1 MIMAMN
7 SRTIR
12 ILCRAVLLLLL
23 LACARHP
30 APGDPVAEVE
40 AQYLATLRALSE
52 GQYSRAVQLC
62 KDIIAREPAFFRAYA
77 RLADAAAA
85 AGMLDPAIAYLD
97 SLRHDPRHG
106 GYAHYGLGVAYNA
119 AGQHEA
125 AAVHFQHAI
134 AQAPQLG
141 DAYGYKGL
149 ADARMQLNQ
158 PEAALA
164 FFRERLAADPENA
177 NLHYGIGYTYR
188 KLKQYPEAL
197 AALDRSLRL
206 DGNLWQAYRSIGLIH
221 FSQGDYRRALD
232 FWTAEERV
240 DDRSGNIEARAQV
253 IGNIGAALLMLGEY
267 PRALLYSRQA
277 LKIDRQTGNEAGAEK
292 RLSNIGSI
300 YLDLGDYNQA
310 IEYYR
315 EALALAEKLDDPER
329 RAANLLNL
337 GIAAFYEENFPE
349 MNASWEAAL
358 TLYREL
364 DDVESRIMT
373 LSNMAYAADI
383 AGAYDRA
390 AELLEEALALA
401 DAVHNPGVLGDLR
414 NNRGAVNLHRGM
426 IRVAMADYET
436 GLAIG
441 RQVEEP
447 QIIWEAYGGIG
458 DVLAARGEEQ
468 NALDSYK
475 RAIETIEQVRET
487 LGGEEFKSGYL
498 KNKIHLYEK
507 TIRLQIKLHGQM
519 PGRGFDREAF
529 HYAERAKARAFLDIL
544 TEANADIH
552 EGVSGELREK
562 EAAIYETIAALRE
575 DHAGAE
581 DPAQRQEAEAQLQ
594 QVRRELAALKA
605 EMRLKNPRYADLK
618 YPQPAGI
625 AAVQT
630 ELLDD
635 QTALLSYVLGDSSS
649 YLFAVSQDDFRIYEL
664 PPRREI
670 NESVTLFRSM
680 LLHPGQFSFK
690 MFASRANKL
699 YRMLIEPAAEIIR
712 ARSELVIAPDGILHY
727 LPFDVLITEKVQ
739 QQLSLTAGFD
749 YDLPYLIQEKALNYG
764 PSATVLLSLR
774 RDRQTEAAPGMF
786 LAYGDPV
793 FGNEPTEEGSNGAG
807 TNGDEEVRGAV
818 ADELML
824 RYVTGAPDLRSFR
837 SRIYRL
843 PNTRTEVEGIS
854 QSFGVSGTRIFTG
867 AAASEENVKANPA
880 LGDYRYVHFAT
891 HGLINERKP
900 AYSGLVMTLDDD
912 HHEDGFL
919 QMGEIFNLRLNAQLV
934 VLSACQTGLGRIVRG
949 EGVIGLT
956 RAFMYAGAPEVL
968 VTLWNV
974 ADAST
979 ARFMQRF
986 YHHLLS
992 DRQGH
997 RQALRKTKLEM
1008 LKSGQYAHPFY
1019 WAPFSLVGMGE

>member
-12 ILCRAVLLLLL
+12 ILFRAALLLLL
-23 LACARHP
+23 LACTRHP
-30 APGDPVAEVE
+30 APRGPGEEVE
-40 AQYLATLRALSE
+40 AQYLATLRAISE
-52 GQYSRAVQLC
+52 GHYPRAVLLC
-62 KDIIAREPAFFRAYA
+62 KDIISRDPAFFRAYA
-77 RLADAAAA
+77 RLVDAAAA
-85 AGMLDPAIAYLD
+85 EEALDPVIAYLD
-97 SLRHDPRHG
+97 SLRGDPQRSG
-106 GYAHYGLGVAYNA
+106 FAHYGLGVAYDA
-119 AGQHEA
+119 AGQYEA

-134 AQAPQLG
+134 TQAPQLS

-149 ADARMQLNQ
+149 VDARVQLNQ

-164 FFRERLAADPENA
+164 FFRDRLATDPENA

-197 AALDRSLRL
+197 EALTRSLRL
-206 DGNLWQAYRSIGLIH
+206 EKNLWQAYRSIGLIH
-221 FSQGDYRRALD
+221 FFQGDYRRALD

-300 YLDLGDYNQA
+300 YLDLGDYPQA
-310 IEYYR
+310 VEYYR
-315 EALALAEKLDDPER
+315 EAQALAEKLEDRER
-329 RAANLLNL
+329 QAANLLNL
-337 GIAAFYEENFPE
+337 GIAAFYEENYPE

-358 TLYREL
+358 ALYREL

-373 LSNMAYAADI
+373 LSNMAYTRDN
-383 AGAYDRA
+383 AGEYDRA
-390 AELLEEALALA
+390 AELLEEALNLA
-401 DAVHNPGVLGDLR
+401 DEVQNPGVLGDLR

-426 IRVAMADYET
+426 LRVAMADYET

-458 DVLAARGEEQ
+458 DVLAARGEAQ
-468 NALDSYK
+468 NALASYK

-507 TIRLQIKLHGQM
+507 TIRLQIKLHGQI
-519 PGRGFDREAF
+519 PEQGFDREAF

-562 EAAIYETIAALRE
+562 ETALYAAIAALRE
-575 DHAGAE
+575 DYAGAE
-581 DPAQRQEAEAQLQ
+581 DPAQRQETEAQLQ
-594 QVRRELAALKA
+594 QTRRDLAALKA

-618 YPQPAGI
+618 YPRPAGVE
-625 AAVQT
+625 AVQT

-635 QTALLSYVLGDSSS
+635 QTTLLSYVLGDSSS
-649 YLFAVSQDDFRIYEL
+649 YLFAVTQSDFRIYTL

-699 YRMLIEPAAEIIR
+699 YRMLIEPAGALLQS
-712 ARSELVIAPDGILHY
+712 RSELVIAPDGILHY
-727 LPFDVLITEKVQ
+727 LPFDVLITEKMQ
-739 QQLSLTAGFD
+739 QQLSLTANFD
-749 YDLPYLIQEKALNYG
+749 YDLPYLIKEKALSYG

-774 RDRQTEAAPGMF
+774 QNRNAESAPGLF

-793 FGNEPTEEGSNGAG
+793 FGNEPAVEG
-807 TNGDEEVRGAV
+807 TNGDDEVRGAV

-837 SRIYRL
+837 SQIYRL

-854 QSFGVSGTRIFTG
+854 RSFGESGTRVFTG
-867 AAASEENVKANPA
+867 TAASEENVKDNRE

-912 HHEDGFL
+912 HREDGFL
-919 QMGEIFNLRLNAQLV
+919 QMSEIFNLRLHAQLV

-979 ARFMQRF
+979 AHFMQQF

-992 DRQGH
+992 DRRGH

-1008 LKSGQYAHPFY
+1008 LQSGQYAHPFY
-1019 WAPFSLVGMGE
+1019 WAPFSLVGMGK

>member
-1 MIMAMN
+1 MIMAIN
-7 SRTIR
+7 SRTVR
-12 ILCRAVLLLLL
+12 IFFRAALLLLL
-23 LACARHP
+23 LSCARHP
-30 APGDPVAEVE
+30 APGNPAAEVE
-40 AQYLATLRALSE
+40 AQYLATLRAISE
-52 GQYSRAVQLC
+52 GQYPRAVQLC
-62 KDIIAREPAFFRAYA
+62 KDIISREPGFFRAYA

-85 AGMLDPAIAYLD
+85 GDALDPAIAYLD
-97 SLRHDPRHG
+97 SLRGDPQRS
-106 GYAHYGLGVAYNA
+106 GYAHYGLGVAYDA
-119 AGQHEA
+119 LGEHEA
-125 AAVHFQHAI
+125 AALHFQHAI
-134 AQAPQLG
+134 EQVPQLS

-149 ADARMQLNQ
+149 VDSRLRLEQ
-158 PEAALA
+158 PEAALD
-164 FFRERLAADPENA
+164 FFRERLAADPDNA
-177 NLHYGIGYTYR
+177 NLQYGIGYTYR
-188 KLKQYPEAL
+188 KMKQYPEAL
-197 AALDRSLRL
+197 EALERSLRL
-206 DGNLWQAYRSIGLIH
+206 DQNLWQAYRSIGLIH
-221 FSQGDYRRALD
+221 FFQGDYRRALD
-232 FWTAEERV
+232 FWTDEERL

-277 LKIDRQTGNEAGAEK
+277 LKIDRQTGNQAGAEK

-300 YLDLGDYNQA
+300 YLDLGDYPQA
-310 IEYYR
+310 VEYYR
-315 EALALAEKLDDPER
+315 EALALAEKLEDRER
-329 RAANLLNL
+329 QAANLLNL
-337 GIAAFYEENFPE
+337 GIAAFYEEAYPE
-349 MNASWEAAL
+349 MHASWEAAL
-358 TLYREL
+358 ALYREL
-364 DDVESRIMT
+364 DDIESRIMT
-373 LSNMAYAADI
+373 LSNMAYTDDM
-383 AGAYDRA
+383 AGEYNRA
-390 AELLEEALALA
+390 AERLEEALTLV
-401 DAVHNPGVLGDLR
+401 DAVQNPGVLGDLR
-414 NNRGAVNLHRGM
+414 NNRGSVNLHRGM
-426 IRVAMADYET
+426 LRVAMADYET

-458 DVLAARGEEQ
+458 DVLAARGEDQ
-468 NALDSYK
+468 NALASYK

-487 LGGEEFKSGYL
+487 LGGAEFKSGYL

-552 EGVSGELREK
+552 EGVSEELREK

-575 DHAGAE
+575 DYAGAE
-581 DPAQRQEAEAQLQ
+581 DSAQRQELESQLQ
-594 QVRRELAALKA
+594 QARRELAALKA

-618 YPQPAGI
+618 YPQPAGVE
-625 AAVQT
+625 AVQT
-630 ELLDD
+630 DLLDD
-635 QTALLSYVLGDSSS
+635 QTTLLSYVLGDSSS
-649 YLFAVSQDDFRIYEL
+649 YLFAVTPDDFQIYAL

-699 YRMLIEPAAEIIR
+699 YRMLIEPAEALIGPR
-712 ARSELVIAPDGILHY
+712 NELVIAPDGILHY

-739 QQLSLTAGFD
+739 QQLSFTADFD
-749 YDLPYLIQEKALNYG
+749 YDLPYLIKDKALSYG

-774 RDRQTEAAPGMF
+774 QNREAETAPGMF
-786 LAYGDPV
+786 LGYGDPV
-793 FGNEPTEEGSNGAG
+793 FGNDHTAEG
-807 TNGDEEVRGAV
+807 TNGDDEVRGAV

-837 SRIYRL
+837 SQIYRL

-854 QSFGVSGTRIFTG
+854 QSFGENETRVFTG
-867 AAASEENVKANPA
+867 SEASEENVKDNPA

-912 HHEDGFL
+912 HREDGFL
-919 QMGEIFNLRLNAQLV
+919 QMGEIFNLRLHAQLV
-934 VLSACQTGLGRIVRG
+934 VLSACQTGLGQIVRG

-979 ARFMQRF
+979 ARFMQQF

-1008 LKSGQYAHPFY
+1008 LKAGQYAHPFY
-1019 WAPFSLVGMGE
+1019 WAPFSLVGMGR